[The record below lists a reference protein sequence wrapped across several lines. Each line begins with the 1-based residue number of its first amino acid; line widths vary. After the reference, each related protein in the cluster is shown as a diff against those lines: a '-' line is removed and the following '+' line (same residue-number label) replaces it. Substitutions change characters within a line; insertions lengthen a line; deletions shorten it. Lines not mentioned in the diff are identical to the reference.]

1 MRLSCG
7 DQLFEGLVREGGGEL
22 VVSLNGQP
30 FRLSVT
36 PCGEGVYLVRHGART
51 ATLHLVRDGSKVH
64 LFWEGAAYT
73 LSEAQEARRSAAR
86 HDKGALEAP
95 MPGRVSA
102 VKVQPGQAV
111 ARGEE
116 LLVVEAMKMENA
128 LRAPRAGVVR
138 AVHVG
143 VGEMVAPGRPLVEID
158 EVAGSAGR

>member
-1 MRLSCG
+1 
-7 DQLFEGLVREGGGEL
+7 
-22 VVSLNGQP
+22 
-30 FRLSVT
+30 
-36 PCGEGVYLVRHGART
+36 
-51 ATLHLVRDGSKVH
+51 
-64 LFWEGAAYT
+64 
-73 LSEAQEARRSAAR
+73 
-86 HDKGALEAP
+86 
-95 MPGRVSA
+95 